1 MEELLQRINPMLD
14 KTTDCWLWLGDSRSG
29 YGRIS
34 WKGTGTILHRLT
46 WVLSGGEIPEGHVI
60 RHKCRNKNC
69 CNPDHLET
77 GTNKE
82 NTHDRFRDGTMLMG
96 ITHPRS
102 KFTEQQIREIRLS
115 QLSGKE
121 LAIQYNTT
129 KTTITAIK
137 LKKTWG
143 WFEPDGPVVIL
154 EEAKGERSPHAKL
167 TAEQVKE
174 VKVST
179 KTQSELAKEYCVSRR
194 TINDILL
201 NKTWRHI

>member
-1 MEELLQRINPMLD
+1 MEELLKRINPMLD
-14 KTTDCWLWLGDSRSG
+14 KTTDCWLWLGDTRKG

-69 CNPDHLET
+69 CNPEHLET

-82 NTHDRFRDGTMLMG
+82 NTMDRYRDDTILFGER
-96 ITHPRS
+96 HPRS

-115 QLSGKE
+115 PLSGKE
-121 LAIQYNTT
+121 LATQYNTT
-129 KTTITAIK
+129 KTTITEIK

-143 WFEPDGPVVIL
+143 WFEPDGHVVVL

-167 TAEQVKE
+167 TAEQVREIKI
-174 VKVST
+174 ST
-179 KTQSELAKEYCVSRR
+179 KTQTELGQEYGVGKQ
-194 TINDILL
+194 TIADILH
-201 NKTWRHI
+201 NKTWKHI